1 MVMDDPFR
9 SAQFLF
15 LLGGLLVVAG
25 GRLTL
30 SPGSLLLLVHLLS
43 MPLSTLGVLLG
54 QGAVLGFLA
63 AMRIDR
69 LPQLLSLR
77 HVSVRLLTVPRRFG
91 SKPLSQD
98 SLPLRP
104 ATHVGKQGHQ
114 CGHGDYDYGDN
125 ENR

>member
-15 LLGGLLVVAG
+15 LLGGLLVVAR

-69 LPQLLSLR
+69 LPS
-77 HVSVRLLTVPRRFG
+77 S
-91 SKPLSQD
+91 
-98 SLPLRP
+98 
-104 ATHVGKQGHQ
+104 
-114 CGHGDYDYGDN
+114 
-125 ENR
+125 